1 MAAGILESNEGVP
14 LELDELRD
22 LASLVIQ
29 SGFRELGYARTCVRR
44 ISPEFECSDAARAQY
59 IVQARERL
67 HTLDHAIEFYRG
79 EVFER
84 WAGVLDLTDGEV
96 DAIREKYE
104 RESAPIRASLRAG
117 LEQIGA
123 AIERRA
129 SPCRRV

>member
-1 MAAGILESNEGVP
+1 MAIGVAENWEVVS

-44 ISPEFECSDAARAQY
+44 LSPGFECSDAARAQY

-79 EVFER
+79 EVLDR
-84 WAGVLDLTDGEV
+84 WAGVLALTDGEV

-104 RESAPIRASLRAG
+104 RESAPIRAALREG
-117 LEQIGA
+117 LERIGA
-123 AIERRA
+123 SIQQRGR
-129 SPCRRV
+129 